1 MLKVLIHNSINID
14 NRWAFDVAKSQLSDY
29 NFDDVYVSSPITK
42 GRIDLMITIYNAYEV
57 SEDLYNVMR
66 LLGGLSDVY
75 YYSYKY
81 DTFINK
87 NKVLKAFSNRHKIP
101 FKTRIKNTIKKY
113 IGVA

>member
-1 MLKVLIHNSINID
+1 MLKVLIHNSINVD

-101 FKTRIKNTIKKY
+101 FKTRIKNIIKKY